1 MVSIKMKKNILLK
14 EAPKKILIPRLDTFG
29 DLILLESFLEV
40 LLNKYPEAEIFLL
53 VREEYSQLKAL
64 FPPQIKWL
72 TIKFNPYNE
81 FDIDV
86 NEVNNLV
93 KEEPWDLILTTTF
106 NRTSID
112 NHIASIL
119 NNIRNIAIGEGNS
132 PHYEF
137 VPAEENLGE
146 LLKYQILWEKLTG
159 EDIKLPLPR
168 LFVAGKFSVQANDI
182 LSTLGLDERYFYICA
197 PAGIANIK
205 IKAWPEERYAEVISW
220 IESKYNLRT
229 LLIGHEK
236 EEEKIKK
243 VYALANNR
251 KTKVS
256 VWLGKDGEIPLLAAL
271 SQKAKFYLGNDT
283 GPMHIAAAVRTPVVG
298 IFGGGHWPRFL
309 AEGKG
314 YALARKMPCF
324 GCGWDC
330 IFGDAP
336 CVRLITIK
344 DVKQALSSLLL
355 QKNSSLACN
364 IFYASKPYQS
374 ICDELI
380 VKAGTRMNN
389 LNTYTHQVRQKDE
402 VIHQKNS
409 LIQSIQEEC
418 DKLSKEQNVQIESLS
433 RSVERLKAEI
443 DNLSLEK
450 ETEIKS
456 LRVDRDVQIQALS
469 EVLEKLKEERNA
481 LRNSLSWKITSP
493 LRLFRNI
500 L

>member
-1 MVSIKMKKNILLK
+1 MKKNILLK
-14 EAPKKILIPRLDTFG
+14 EAPKKVLIPRLDTFG
-29 DLILLESFLEV
+29 DLILLESFLEA
-40 LLNKYPEAEIFLL
+40 LLNKYPEAELSLL

-64 FPPQIKWL
+64 FPPQIEWL

-86 NEVNNLV
+86 NEVNNLL
-93 KEEPWDLILTTTF
+93 KEKPWDLILTTTF

-112 NHIASIL
+112 NHIASLL
-119 NNIRNIAIGEGNS
+119 NNIRNIAIGEGDS

-137 VPAEENLGE
+137 VPVEENSSE
-146 LLKYQILWEKLTG
+146 LQKYRVLWEELTG
-159 EDIKLPLPR
+159 EERALSLPR
-168 LFVAGKFSVQANDI
+168 LFIAGKLSVKADDI
-182 LSTLGLDERYFYICA
+182 LTGLGLKEGNFYICA
-197 PAGIANIK
+197 PAGIANVQ

-220 IESKYNLRT
+220 IEDKYHLRT

-236 EEEKIKK
+236 EEEKIMK
-243 VYALANNR
+243 VHASAGNKRTN
-251 KTKVS
+251 VS
-256 VWLGKDGEIPLLAAL
+256 IWLGKDGEIPLLAAL
-271 SQKAKFYLGNDT
+271 IQKAKFYFGNDT

-309 AEGKG
+309 PQGTGCAIT
-314 YALARKMPCF
+314 RRMPCF
-324 GCGWDC
+324 SCGWDC

-355 QKNSSLACN
+355 QKNSSLTCN

-402 VIHQKNS
+402 VIHQKDS
-409 LIQSIQEEC
+409 LIQSIQKEH
-418 DKLSKEQNVQIESLS
+418 DKLLKEQNVQIESLS

-481 LRNSLSWKITSP
+481 LRSSLSWKITSP